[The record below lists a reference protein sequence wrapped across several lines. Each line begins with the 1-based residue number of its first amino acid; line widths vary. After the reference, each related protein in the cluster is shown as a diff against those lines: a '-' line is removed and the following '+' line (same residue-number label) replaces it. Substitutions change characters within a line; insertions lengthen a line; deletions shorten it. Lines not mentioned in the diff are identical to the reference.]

1 MLIKNCLNYSVLTTS
16 YVELLRSLEKII
28 EIVVYKIAKVR
39 KNVSNIDQV
48 NIVKKEKEIII
59 YSRNFR
65 WLKWSLSV

>member
-28 EIVVYKIAKVR
+28 EIVIYKIAKVR

-65 WLKWSLSV
+65 